1 MQRCVE
7 RNIVL
12 SPSKC
17 EFGGDEIEI
26 LGHTV
31 DNNGIHFDR
40 SKLDKI
46 IDFQL
51 PATGSQ
57 LLSFI
62 CLCNFFRK
70 HVRNIAELEKPLRKV
85 AETYKGSRKIPWDDE
100 DLAEAKTR
108 FYDMQ
113 TAVGH
118 CPKLFFYDETSPVFL
133 HTDACNHG
141 MGAYLYQVNENG
153 EELPIG
159 FMSKSFHD
167 AELGW
172 STFEQ
177 EGYAIHQALKKF
189 HYLLRDIPF
198 TIKTD
203 HRNLLF
209 MNQDA
214 SPKVLRW
221 KWDVQQYNFNT
232 WIKWKQK

>member
-1 MQRCVE
+1 MVTEVLNDIVHHGCEIYLDDCIIHGSSEDEFVGNLERVLQRCVE

-17 EFGGDEIEI
+17 EFGGNEIEI

-85 AETYKGSRKIPWDDE
+85 AETYKGSWYSLGQRRPRGSENKI
-100 DLAEAKTR
+100 L
-108 FYDMQ
+108 
-113 TAVGH
+113 
-118 CPKLFFYDETSPVFL
+118 
-133 HTDACNHG
+133 
-141 MGAYLYQVNENG
+141 
-153 EELPIG
+153 
-159 FMSKSFHD
+159 
-167 AELGW
+167 
-172 STFEQ
+172 
-177 EGYAIHQALKKF
+177 
-189 HYLLRDIPF
+189 
-198 TIKTD
+198 
-203 HRNLLF
+203 
-209 MNQDA
+209 
-214 SPKVLRW
+214 
-221 KWDVQQYNFNT
+221 
-232 WIKWKQK
+232 